1 MRAQAADIN
10 TLYKQVL
17 RNLVD
22 GHRVAPRG
30 VETREAI
37 GAHLTLHRTNNNILT
52 LPARKL
58 NHHFMVAEF
67 LWMISGQNHVGLIE
81 PFNKSILIAADEG
94 MTSFAGAYGP
104 KIIDQVP
111 YVIDTLR
118 KDPSSRQA
126 VLTIWRERPRASKD
140 VPCTVSMQ
148 FFVRDKKLHMVTYMR
163 SNDAWLGLPYDVF
176 NFTTLQK
183 YVASALY
190 GNGHCDDVGEYHH
203 MVGSMHLYE
212 RDVEKAKAV
221 LHDSGNYRPL
231 PEMEFFHSDATKD
244 MPRVMAAFTELAS
257 IAPEAKKT
265 NTRYDKTWRDA
276 WLERYRDLPEPWKGM
291 LKMLTTRVWTGDI
304 DFNNRKKLNKT
315 WAQVLFP
322 VYDDQGHLPL
332 T

>member
-1 MRAQAADIN
+1 MRANAPDVN

-22 GHRVAPRG
+22 ARAVAPPG
-30 VETREAI
+30 IAKREVI
-37 GAHLTLHRTNNNILT
+37 GAPLTRSDPGPNVLV
-52 LPARKL
+52 LPTRKL

-67 LWMISGQNHVGLIE
+67 IWMMCGQNHTQLIE
-81 PFNKSILIAADEG
+81 PFNKSIMIAADEG

-111 YVIDTLR
+111 YVVDTLR

-148 FFVRDKKLHMVTYMR
+148 FFVRDGALHMVTHMR

-176 NFTTLQK
+176 NFTMLQR
-183 YVASALY
+183 YVLSMLPSVAHSL
-190 GNGHCDDVGEYHH
+190 GEYHH
-203 MVGSMHLYE
+203 MVGSLHLYE
-212 RDVEKAKAV
+212 RDVEKARAL
-221 LHDSGNYRPL
+221 LHDTGSYRPL
-231 PEMEFFHSDATKD
+231 PSVSLFSNDASLD

-257 IAPEAKKT
+257 VAPEAKKPD
-265 NTRYDKTWRDA
+265 TRYDKTWRDA
-276 WLERYRDLPEPWKGM
+276 WMSRYRDLPEPWKGM
-291 LKMLTTRVWTGDI
+291 LMMLTTRVWTGDI
-304 DFNNRKKLNKT
+304 DVNNRKKLNKT

-332 T
+332 AP